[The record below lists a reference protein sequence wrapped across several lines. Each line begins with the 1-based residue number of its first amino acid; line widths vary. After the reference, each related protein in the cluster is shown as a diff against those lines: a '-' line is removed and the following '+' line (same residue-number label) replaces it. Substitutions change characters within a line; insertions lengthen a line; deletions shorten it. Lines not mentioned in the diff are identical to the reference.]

1 LKTIDK
7 YVVREHLGPLAFA
20 LATLTSLLL
29 LNYIAKQFGNLVG
42 KGLPWSVIGEF
53 FMLSVPFTIAM
64 TLPMAVL
71 VAALYAFSRLAAEN
85 EITALKASGV
95 SMSRVVVPVVALAAV
110 LAGFMIAF
118 NDQVL
123 PRANHRLRKLQSDI
137 ARKKPTFALREQVI
151 NPVVEGRFYLRAGW
165 IDQSSNGMRDVTIFD
180 LSDPLRRRTIYAD
193 SGSMAI
199 SEDGRALLLTLH
211 SGYMQELP
219 KNSPG
224 QLQRLFYVK
233 DNIRIE
239 GVGNQ
244 LERTWDDGFKSD
256 REMSIC
262 EMFREHAT
270 AERDHAYAKIELREI
285 VLNDAARSLGRP
297 PVRLEREH
305 RTSLSM
311 ASVYCRILQ
320 LAGAWNP
327 HPAGPDSLQ
336 ERTRTASAFQVTSAL
351 TSAQAAPGKAP
362 PRPDPIRAG
371 TTPGAALAAPNEQA
385 IARERAASAAETMQY
400 QRVEGAAASA
410 LIDGAR
416 MRMIEGDRRMDAY
429 GVEIHKKFALSFA
442 CIVFVLFGAPIAL
455 RFPRGGV
462 GLTIGV
468 SLGVFALYY
477 VGLIAG
483 ESLADRGVLP
493 AFWAMWGTNVLFL
506 AISAVLMAGMGREGS
521 TSRGSETSEKFGQFM
536 DRLRGS
542 LRRSRATGA
551 A

>member
-244 LERTWDDGFKSD
+244 LERTGDDGFKSD

-371 TTPGAALAAPNEQA
+371 TTPGGHCPRARGERRGDHAVPAGGGSRSVCVDRRRANEDDRGRPQDGCLRRGDTQEVRA
-385 IARERAASAAETMQY
+385 IVRLHSVRAVWRSDRAAFPEGRSGPHHRGESW
-400 QRVEGAAASA
+400 RVRT
-410 LIDGAR
+410 LL
-416 MRMIEGDRRMDAY
+416 RRA
-429 GVEIHKKFALSFA
+429 H
-442 CIVFVLFGAPIAL
+442 
-455 RFPRGGV
+455 RRR
-462 GLTIGV
+462 
-468 SLGVFALYY
+468 
-477 VGLIAG
+477 IAG
-483 ESLADRGVLP
+483 GSRRAARVLGHVGNQCP
-493 AFWAMWGTNVLFL
+493 VPGD
-506 AISAVLMAGMGREGS
+506 
-521 TSRGSETSEKFGQFM
+521 K
-536 DRLRGS
+536 
-542 LRRSRATGA
+542 RRPHGGHGA
-551 A
+551 